1 MGNQNRLS
9 TASAVDH
16 RINPNFYNYDYKKSQ
31 YRFRSR
37 PEDHSQIQ
45 FIHEVRMIFRFDSH
59 THYLSVIQSI
69 LKLAI
74 ILSQMYHKIIT

>member
-1 MGNQNRLS
+1 M
-9 TASAVDH
+9 
-16 RINPNFYNYDYKKSQ
+16 SQ

-69 LKLAI
+69 LNFAI
-74 ILSQMYHKIIT
+74 ILSQKVSNIFFINKKNRI

>member
-1 MGNQNRLS
+1 M
-9 TASAVDH
+9 
-16 RINPNFYNYDYKKSQ
+16 SQ

-69 LKLAI
+69 LNFAI
-74 ILSQMYHKIIT
+74 ILSQKYQIFSS